1 MNEYNT
7 DRPHLILKEYGR
19 NVQNLVDYLSTID
32 DKEKRTKY
40 AYTLIDLMKQVT
52 PSHKDNADS
61 PQKLWDDLYIMSNF
75 KLDIDG
81 PYQKPEP
88 ELLNRKPDKVAYQ
101 YNNIRF
107 RHYGKNLE
115 LLIEKAI
122 SLENE
127 EEKEAAI
134 IYIGKLMKSFYTTW
148 NNDYIEDDVLVKQI
162 SDLSKNQLKIDVEK
176 VKEGNLFE
184 TLYKEKRRNAKPA
197 APSNGRSGS
206 SRTNRNV
213 QNRRRKN

>member
-7 DRPHLILKEYGR
+7 GREHLILKEYGR
-19 NVQNLVDYLSTID
+19 NVQKLVDYLSTIE

-40 AYTLIDLMKQVT
+40 AHTLIELMRQIT

-61 PQKLWDDLYIMSNF
+61 PQKLWDDLYIMANF

-81 PYQKPEP
+81 PYPKPEADIL
-88 ELLNRKPDKVAYQ
+88 ERKPDKVAYQ
-101 YNNIRF
+101 YNRIKY

-115 LLIEKAI
+115 LLIDKAVNM
-122 SLENE
+122 EDP

-134 IYIGKLMKSFYTTW
+134 IYLGKLMKSFYATW

-162 SDLSKNQLKIDVEK
+162 NEMSEGQLVIDIAK
-176 VKEGNLFE
+176 VKEDNLFE
-184 TLYKEKRRNAKPA
+184 SLYKEKKKTTKPTSSS
-197 APSNGRSGS
+197 PRSSGGRP
-206 SRTNRNV
+206 NRNN
-213 QNRRRKN
+213 QNRRRKS

>member
-1 MNEYNT
+1 MNDYNT

-19 NVQNLVDYLSTID
+19 NVQKLADYLSTID

-40 AYTLIDLMKQVT
+40 AYTLIDLMKQIT
-52 PSHKDNADS
+52 PAHKDNADS
-61 PQKLWDDLYIMSNF
+61 PQKLWDDLYIMSDF
-75 KLDIDG
+75 KLEIDG
-81 PYQKPEP
+81 PYDVPEI
-88 ELLNRKPDKVAYQ
+88 EVLNRKPDKVGYQ
-101 YNNIRF
+101 DNNIRY

-122 SLENE
+122 ALENS

-134 IYIGKLMKSFYTTW
+134 VYIGKLMKSFFATW
-148 NNDYIEDDVLVKQI
+148 NNDYVEDEVLVKQI
-162 SDLSKNQLKIDVEK
+162 SDMSKGELKIDVEK

-184 TLYKEKRRNAKPA
+184 ALYKEKKRTSKPA
-197 APSNGRSGS
+197 NSSTNRSGG
-206 SRTNRNV
+206 RPNRNN

>member
-7 DRPHLILKEYGR
+7 GREHLILKEYGR
-19 NVQNLVDYLSTID
+19 NVQKLVDYLSTIE

-40 AYTLIDLMKQVT
+40 AHTLIELMRQIT

-61 PQKLWDDLYIMSNF
+61 PQKLWDDLYIMANF

-81 PYQKPEP
+81 PYPKPEADIL
-88 ELLNRKPDKVAYQ
+88 ERKPDKVAYQ
-101 YNNIRF
+101 YNRIKY

-115 LLIEKAI
+115 LLIDKAVNM
-122 SLENE
+122 EDP

-134 IYIGKLMKSFYTTW
+134 IYLGKLMKSFYATW

-162 SDLSKNQLKIDVEK
+162 NEMSEGRLVIDIAK
-176 VKEGNLFE
+176 VKEDNLFE
-184 TLYKEKRRNAKPA
+184 SLYKEKKKTNKPTSSS
-197 APSNGRSGS
+197 PRSNGGRP
-206 SRTNRNV
+206 NRNN
-213 QNRRRKN
+213 QNRRRKS